1 VSITSNA
8 MSSTCTPTDTA
19 AARAGSLRSCR
30 LPVTTSN
37 TRYASSP
44 VFTGVP
50 ISANPLLNVDTTAI
64 LP

>member
-1 VSITSNA
+1 MT
-8 MSSTCTPTDTA
+8 STCTPTDIA
-19 AARAGSLRSCR
+19 AARADSLRSCR

-44 VFTGVP
+44 VFAGVP
-50 ISANPLLNVDTTAI
+50 MSANPLLNVDTTAI